1 MPLREFD
8 TIVIGLGAMGSAAVY
23 QLAKAGKHVLGIDR
37 FSPPHDRGSS
47 HGDTRITRLA
57 IGEGRHLTPFVR
69 RSHDIWR
76 EIERETGV
84 ELLTVT
90 GGLIIS
96 NPFATAH
103 THVPQF
109 FENTIAAANA
119 HGIPHELLD
128 ATAIRRRFPQFR
140 VHDND
145 AGYFEP
151 QAGFLRVDPCIRSQ
165 LQLAQK
171 IGAEIATNEKTT
183 GVVQSADGITVE
195 TDRTTYRAR
204 HAILSVGAWVPDFI
218 DRKVAP
224 LFRIFRQELHW
235 FDLEGPIADFEPG
248 RFPIFIWEM
257 QGAGKAIYGFPAID
271 GARGGIKIA
280 SERYD
285 ATTTAD
291 SPNSK
296 TSDAAEMHRNLIA
309 GNIPGVGSRC
319 LRTET
324 CLYTVTPDAGFVIDR
339 HPDMDK
345 VIFVSACSGHG
356 FKHSAAIG
364 EALAQRVVDG
374 NSRLDL
380 SPFGFRRFT
389 H

>member
-1 MPLREFD
+1 MREFD

-96 NPFATAH
+96 NPSATAH

-109 FENTIAAANA
+109 FENTIAAAKA
-119 HGIPHELLD
+119 HGIPHELFD

-151 QAGFLRVDPCIRSQ
+151 EAGFLRVDPCIRSQ

-171 IGAEIATNEKTT
+171 FGAEIATNEKTT

-309 GNIPGVGSRC
+309 GNIPRVGSRC

-339 HPDMDK
+339 RPDMDK

-380 SPFGFRRFT
+380 SPFAFDRFT